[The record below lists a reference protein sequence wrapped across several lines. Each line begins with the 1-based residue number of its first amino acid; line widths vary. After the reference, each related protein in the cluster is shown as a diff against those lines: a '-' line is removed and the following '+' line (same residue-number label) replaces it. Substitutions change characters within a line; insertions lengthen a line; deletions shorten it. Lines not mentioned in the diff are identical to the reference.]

1 MAGVHVGWTKVK
13 EIYPSQNFKKGC
25 IKPFVLMVPT
35 IIALLLCKDINAI
48 NAIKMAC
55 SLITS
60 GFPSIIGFILTGYTL
75 IIGFSGSDFL
85 LKMAKSKADETHSLF
100 ERVNSTFAVIIAIL
114 ILTYI
119 LASVVSFI
127 EDLHIY
133 WPLSFG
139 CKTFN
144 ISILLLLLFFFYYS
158 LCALLDVVMNVFNL
172 GQLAHAVAQNR
183 LKVIESMVEDDANK
197 EYMKEDKKNF
207 LSKII
212 DALLNP
218 CEV

>member
-1 MAGVHVGWTKVK
+1 
-13 EIYPSQNFKKGC
+13 
-25 IKPFVLMVPT
+25 
-35 IIALLLCKDINAI
+35 
-48 NAIKMAC
+48 
-55 SLITS
+55 
-60 GFPSIIGFILTGYTL
+60 
-75 IIGFSGSDFL
+75 
-85 LKMAKSKADETHSLF
+85 MAKSKADETHSLF